1 VTKAKATAAD
11 MNREVELAK
20 ARAKARPQEYGRAVD
35 ATGPQRSD
43 SGAPNSCPDCKK
55 GIIHYPNGEQYVCH
69 HCHGTGRLIL
79 DPMKGSFTS
88 PCPRCSVPLDDALV
102 TVELTREEAEA
113 LCRMVQGHDDEP
125 LRYDAE
131 LKLRASLERTGK

>member
-1 VTKAKATAAD
+1 MGKKCPTCQGT
-11 MNREVELAK
+11 
-20 ARAKARPQEYGRAVD
+20 GRAPT
-35 ATGPQRSD
+35 ATGPQRSE
-43 SGAPNSCPDCKK
+43 AERPNPETD
-55 GIIHYPNGEQYVCH
+55 G
-69 HCHGTGRLIL
+69 
-79 DPMKGSFTS
+79 
-88 PCPRCSVPLDDALV
+88 LV